1 MMKRK
6 SKIVILIMAALIVI
20 VALFITWYFTP
31 KTFLKN
37 IESTDVKDISVFDGN
52 TGKSFKINDPE
63 EIAYIVENIQ
73 GIEMKRDNI
82 SVNYIGYSFRMSFY
96 GENETAL
103 ESFYMNSDD
112 TIRSD
117 PFFYRC
123 DDGLCYDY
131 LKELEG
137 KYIK

>member
-1 MMKRK
+1 
-6 SKIVILIMAALIVI
+6 MAALIVI

-117 PFFYRC
+117 PFFYHC